1 MNKKIHVFVSGC
13 YDVLHAGHLQFFK
26 EAKALGSYL
35 SVSFAS
41 SNVLLSHRGRS
52 SSLPDR
58 HKQEI
63 LQSIELIDEVYIGND
78 DEIGLDFKSAF
89 LNCKPDILA
98 VTEDDEFAE
107 IKKALCESI
116 GAEYVVLPKTEP
128 SFETISTTSII
139 KQIKAPL
146 SVPVR
151 VDFAGGWLDV
161 PKYAI
166 KGAFIVNC
174 AITPF
179 VSKHNWIYEKKS
191 GLGGSAAWAMLN
203 GEDGV
208 SSELNLGVGWQDP
221 AIISETGLCA
231 WSSGPMPALYIKSN
245 PDFLNKKMALYFTGQ
260 DHDTPGN
267 VDNDRDYSKI
277 KAAGEVACHG
287 VKERSLELISES
299 INLSYELQ
307 LQEGMHILPDVK
319 DALAKKY
326 SGGGFGGYALYVFGK
341 SKARDSFIQE
351 TPNTMAI
358 EPYTRPTY

>member
-1 MNKKIHVFVSGC
+1 MNDKVHVFVSGC

-26 EAKALGSYL
+26 ESKALGNYL

-41 SNVLLSHRGRS
+41 SNVLLNHKGRA

-58 HKQEI
+58 HKQEL
-63 LQSIELIDEVYIGND
+63 LQSIELIDEVHIGND
-78 DEIGLDFKSAF
+78 DEMGLDFKSAF

-98 VTEDDEFAE
+98 VTEDDEYAE
-107 IKKALCESI
+107 VKRSLCESI
-116 GAEYVVLPKTEP
+116 GAKYVVLPKTEP
-128 SFETISTTSII
+128 SFEAISTTSII

-166 KGAFIVNC
+166 EGAYIVNC

-179 VSKHNWIYEKKS
+179 VSKQTWMYEKKS

-203 GEDGV
+203 GDDGV
-208 SSELNLGVGWQDP
+208 TSELNLGVGWQDP
-221 AIISETGLCA
+221 AIIAETGLCA
-231 WSSGPMPALYIKSN
+231 WRSGSMPDLYIKSN
-245 PDFLNKKMALYFTGQ
+245 PDFLNNKMALYFTGQ

-267 VDNDRDYSKI
+267 VDNKRDYSKI

-287 VKERSLELISES
+287 VKERSIELISES
-299 INLSYELQ
+299 INLSYEIQ
-307 LQEGMHILPDVK
+307 LQEGMNKIPDVK
-319 DALAKKY
+319 TAIAKKY

-341 SKARDSFIQE
+341 SKDRSSFLIE
-351 TPNTMAI
+351 TPNSIAI

>member
-1 MNKKIHVFVSGC
+1 MSKKVHVFVSGC
-13 YDVLHAGHLQFFK
+13 YDVLHAGHLEFFK

-41 SNVLLSHRGRS
+41 SNVLLKHRGRAG
-52 SSLPDR
+52 SLPDR
-58 HKQEI
+58 HKQEL

-78 DEIGLDFKSAF
+78 DEIGLDFKSSF
-89 LNCKPDILA
+89 LSCNPDILA
-98 VTEDDEFAE
+98 VTEDDEYEA
-107 IKKALCESI
+107 IKKALCASV
-116 GAEYVVLPKTEP
+116 GAKYVVLPKTEP

-166 KGAFIVNC
+166 QGAYIVNC

-179 VSKHNWIYEKKS
+179 VSKNNWIYEKKS

-208 SSELNLGVGWQDP
+208 SSELDLGVGWQDP
-221 AIISETGLCA
+221 AIINETGLCA
-231 WSSGPMPALYIKSN
+231 WSSGPLPILFVKSN
-245 PDFLNKKMALYFTGQ
+245 PNFLNNKMALYYTGLE
-260 DHDTPGN
+260 HDTPGN
-267 VDNDRDYSKI
+267 VDNKRDYSKI

-287 VKERSLELISES
+287 VKERSIELLSES
-299 INLSYELQ
+299 VNLSYELQ
-307 LQEGMHILPDVK
+307 LQEGMNPLPNVK
-319 DALAKKY
+319 GSLAKKY
-326 SGGGFGGYALYVFGK
+326 SGGGFGGYALYIFGK
-341 SKARDSFIQE
+341 SQARDAFLKK
-351 TPNTMAI
+351 TPNTLAI